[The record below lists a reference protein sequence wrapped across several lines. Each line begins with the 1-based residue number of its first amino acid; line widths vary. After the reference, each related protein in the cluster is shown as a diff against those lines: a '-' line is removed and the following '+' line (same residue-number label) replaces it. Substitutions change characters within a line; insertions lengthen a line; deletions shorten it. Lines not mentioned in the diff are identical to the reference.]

1 MLIYFI
7 DNVKISDFGMATLFR
22 HNGKERMLDQ
32 ICGSFPYMAPEVLQ
46 KQPHRAEPIDLYA
59 HFFCIN

>member
-1 MLIYFI
+1 MLICFI

-46 KQPHRAEPIDLYA
+46 KQPHRAEPIDL
-59 HFFCIN
+59 